1 MSNKKQTGL
10 IGAGSF
16 GRAHARNYND
26 ISDLVAICDSNLE
39 SAKNAAL
46 DFEDVRVYNDV
57 DKMLREENR
66 NLETKGVNA
75 SELIKD
81 NEMYKMKIAE
91 LEREIKEYKRNQ
103 EPYEAEKAKS
113 EKVTSVTN
121 ASDIVPKKP
130 SEVIKE
136 QVLGVSESTAATRRK
151 CPNCGNSN
159 PASIHEKV
167 DKTRIIMES
176 PRMYGKKYI
185 CGECGIE
192 WI

>member
-1 MSNKKQTGL
+1 MNEINQNNGKESADAQEFIQTLTNTIKTLEKTISVLNKKLKDAENEIKT
-10 IGAGSF
+10 
-16 GRAHARNYND
+16 
-26 ISDLVAICDSNLE
+26 
-39 SAKNAAL
+39 
-46 DFEDVRVYNDV
+46 
-57 DKMLREENR
+57 LREENR

-113 EKVTSVTN
+113 EKVISVTN

-185 CGECGIE
+185 CGECGME
-192 WI
+192 WK